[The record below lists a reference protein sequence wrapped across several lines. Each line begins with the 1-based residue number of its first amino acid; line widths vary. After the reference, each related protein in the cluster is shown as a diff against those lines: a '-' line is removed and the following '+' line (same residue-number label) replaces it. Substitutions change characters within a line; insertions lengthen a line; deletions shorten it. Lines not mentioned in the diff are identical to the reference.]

1 MSFTL
6 QLIYTLWMSVSVLGM
21 IGFLSATMVQIAN
34 RKKSRYTIL
43 FITNVCIFLIIF
55 ATNNFERMIGLCIK
69 LLY

>member
-34 RKKSRYTIL
+34 RKKADTL
-43 FITNVCIFLIIF
+43 FY
-55 ATNNFERMIGLCIK
+55 
-69 LLY
+69 LLLMFVFFSLYLLLTTLKG